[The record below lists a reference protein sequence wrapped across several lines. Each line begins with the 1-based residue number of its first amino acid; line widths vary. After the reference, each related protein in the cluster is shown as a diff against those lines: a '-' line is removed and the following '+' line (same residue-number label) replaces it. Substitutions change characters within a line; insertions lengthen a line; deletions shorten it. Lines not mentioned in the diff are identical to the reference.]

1 MSFYG
6 KILKFWVVVGR
17 PKMTQREK
25 KVSVQQEML
34 AL

>member
-6 KILKFWVVVGR
+6 KILKSWVVLER

-34 AL
+34 VL